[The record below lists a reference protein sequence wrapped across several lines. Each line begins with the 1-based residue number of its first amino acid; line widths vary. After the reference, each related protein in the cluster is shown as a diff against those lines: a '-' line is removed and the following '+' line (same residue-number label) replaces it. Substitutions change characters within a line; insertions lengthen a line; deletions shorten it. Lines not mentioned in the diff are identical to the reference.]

1 MSERRTRTDRLA
13 ADLELSAAQL
23 RDGEGT
29 LYGYDVATGN
39 GGTVERGGIACEEGW
54 LSFELEARQR

>member
-1 MSERRTRTDRLA
+1 MSGRRTRADRLA
-13 ADLELSAAQL
+13 ADLEPIAAQL

-29 LYGYDVATGN
+29 LYGCDVATEN

-54 LSFELEARQR
+54 LSLELEARQR